1 MRLNDTII
9 RNTKPGPKLQKLS
22 DGDGLYLFVQP
33 NGARWWRMRYFVSG
47 VEKMLSVGVYPEVS
61 LKEARQRRE
70 DIRRKVAA
78 KVDPSEGRKSE
89 KRARADTFESIAREW
104 WEKRRKIWSEI
115 YAGAVITRLEQDV
128 FPFIGKKPV
137 KTLAAADF
145 LECLERMQKRGVIET
160 AHKVKTKCSEVMRY
174 AVATRRAERDPI
186 VDLKGALPPVKH
198 KHYATITY
206 PSEVGAL
213 LRAIDGYRGKSRV
226 VEAALRLLPLVF
238 VRSSELRYAEWD
250 EFDLNKAQWKIPAA
264 RMKMD
269 IPHIVPLSKQ
279 AVGVLRELRPFTGPN
294 GLLFPSV
301 RTVMRPISENTINSA
316 LRRMG
321 YTKEEMTGHGFR
333 SMASTLLNEE
343 GWHPDAIERQ
353 LAHCEENDVRA
364 AYNYAE
370 HLPERRKMMQWW
382 ADYLDGLR
390 AGVKRRGVASP
401 SARPNAVHREGAHRF
416 RSAARRV
423 AFPARSELA
432 SRHRQH

>member
-1 MRLNDTII
+1 MRLNDNII
-9 RNTKPGPKLQKLS
+9 RNAKPRPKPWKLS
-22 DGDGLYLFVQP
+22 DGDGLYLLVQP
-33 NGARWWRMRYFVSG
+33 NGARWWRMKYFIGG

-78 KVDPSEGRKSE
+78 KLDPSEGRKAE
-89 KRARADTFESIAREW
+89 KRSRADTFESIAREW
-104 WEKRRKIWSEI
+104 WEKRRKLWSEI
-115 YAGAVITRLEQDV
+115 YANAVMTRFEQDI
-128 FPFIGKKPV
+128 FPHIGKKPV

-145 LECLERMQKRGVIET
+145 LECLEKMQARGVIET

-174 AVATRRAERDPI
+174 AVATRRADRDPI

-213 LRAIDGYRGKSRV
+213 LRAIDGYHGKSRV
-226 VEAALRLLPLVF
+226 VECALRLLPLVF
-238 VRSSELRYAEWD
+238 VRSSELRYAEWE
-250 EFDLNKAQWKIPAA
+250 EFDLHKAQWKIPAE

-269 IPHIVPLSKQ
+269 FPHIVPLSKQ
-279 AVGVLRELRPFTGPN
+279 AVSVLRELHPFTGPD

-301 RTVMRPISENTINSA
+301 RTVTRPISENTINSA

-321 YTKEEMTGHGFR
+321 YTKDEMTGHGFR

-353 LAHCEENDVRA
+353 LAHTEENDVRA

-370 HLPERRKMMQWW
+370 YLPERRKMMQWW

-390 AGVKRRGVASP
+390 ADRKKKTAVSTSVRAR
-401 SARPNAVHREGAHRF
+401 SARRTDTHQY
-416 RSAARRV
+416 RSAARGV
-423 AFPARSELA
+423 GFSVRSQYA
-432 SRHRQH
+432 SRHREH